1 VARIYG
7 KALPDGD
14 AAGILNETP
23 LNFESAA
30 EIFEEESCLPHALII
45 FIVFILVG
53 KTSSTQKERV
63 ATDHRI
69 EK

>member
-30 EIFEEESCLPHALII
+30 EIFEEESCLPQA
-45 FIVFILVG
+45 
-53 KTSSTQKERV
+53 
-63 ATDHRI
+63 
-69 EK
+69 